1 VIAVCDWPRRL
12 TFKTEV
18 AALKT
23 LTFYI
28 VDVFAPEKY
37 AGNQLAVFRDAGGLS
52 GAEMQ
57 RLAKEMNYSETT
69 FILSET
75 ATDGGYDV
83 RIFTPDREVPFA
95 GHPTLGTAYI
105 IQREIIGKAVDEVT
119 LNLKVG
125 KIPVSFTYEGE
136 TSSDAR
142 PDVLWMRQQPAS
154 AGKVVDPGVA
164 AAVLGLKEEDVDPR
178 FPCQES
184 STGLPFLIVPLR
196 TLEALK
202 RAKIDHDRMMHL
214 VNGLEAKAIL
224 AFCPEPYV
232 NGHDIGAR
240 VFAGYYGVPEDPA
253 TGSANG
259 CLAGYLVHHDYFG
272 TDPIDVKV
280 DQGFEIG
287 RPSLLMLRARRS
299 GEEIEVDVGGA
310 VLMVAEGRLSD

>member
-1 VIAVCDWPRRL
+1 M
-12 TFKTEV
+12 KS
-18 AALKT
+18 

-37 AGNQLAVFRDAGGLS
+37 AGNQLAVFRDAGGLA

-69 FILSET
+69 FILSEE

-83 RIFTPDREVPFA
+83 RIFTPDKEIPFA

-105 IQREIIGKAVDEVT
+105 IQREIIRSPVEEVT
-119 LNLKVG
+119 LNLKMG
-125 KIPVSFTYEGE
+125 RIPVTFAYDGDTLDGGTAS
-136 TSSDAR
+136 
-142 PDVLWMRQQPAS
+142 VLWMRQQPAT
-154 AGKVVDPGVA
+154 AGKVVDPGVMA
-164 AAVLGLKEEDVDPR
+164 AILGLEEEDIDPG

-184 STGLPFLIVPLR
+184 STGLPFLIVPLK
-196 TLEALK
+196 TLAALK

-232 NGHDIGAR
+232 QGHDIGAR

-259 CLAGYLVHHDYFG
+259 CLAGYLVYHTYFG
-272 TDPIDVKV
+272 KDEIDVKV

-287 RPSLLMLRARRS
+287 RPSLLMLKARRS
-299 GEEIEVDVGGA
+299 GDEIEVNVGGA
-310 VLMVAEGRLSD
+310 VVMVAEGRLRD